1 MPHLTRIPAVQAL
14 ISGGEQFHGF
24 EGMSLAMLILAGGAA
39 ILWAMIF
46 AWRWFATF
54 PYQPAPGPTTS
65 DLGGEPPAIVNLLVH
80 RCALTRAAI
89 PATVLD
95 LAARGALAVEQY
107 GRQVVVRVR
116 EHRIQGM
123 ALDAYEGH
131 LLDHIRRHATGGSAP
146 IEALGFDSPDE
157 ANRFWDRFRKA
168 VVAEARRRRL
178 VRNRWAPRDW
188 TVLGGFLAA
197 ALGLAA
203 LALGLAHFAEEN
215 TGSSDDWGRWDWFW
229 VAGISWAVIMAGL
242 GALRDLRD
250 TPAGRAAAARWLGVR
265 TYLRQAEAF
274 EDAPPA
280 AVTVW
285 DRYLAY
291 GAALGVAHEAVR
303 AMPFEDEDPRSA
315 WTRYGGHWREID
327 IRYPA
332 RFSFGKP
339 PFRVFLEGV
348 VRAGAW
354 GFIGFFVLPNAVRF
368 LLDAAGLLDGDQF
381 EDSNVLVFIVIMAA
395 FVAVI
400 GVVCTLH
407 FLGGVIRLW
416 RGAAD
421 LGRPSVL
428 EGEVVKLYNGRVAV
442 DDGKLEE
449 ATAWTPPPG
458 APGLRRGA
466 RVRVTH
472 TPRLWYVS
480 RVEVLE
486 AAPEPPASAGATAT
500 GHAETDAALPL
511 ATAIGGAIGILR
523 AATGF
528 ALQPGEAART
538 GPMTRLPMG
547 DGEGHGITVSRL
559 PLEGIAAKGAAAL
572 ITRSAAEH
580 GEPVDGLGADAWW
593 MSGHALIVCTPTEI
607 VTIEA
612 AVQGGD
618 AGARRAAAIAA
629 ARELLATK

>member
-1 MPHLTRIPAVQAL
+1 MHAL

-24 EGMSLAMLILAGGAA
+24 EGMSLAVLILAGGAA

-65 DLGGEPPAIVNLLVH
+65 DTGDEPPAIVNLLVH

-123 ALDAYEGH
+123 ALAAYEGH

-168 VVAEARRRRL
+168 VVAEARQRRL

-188 TVLGGFLAA
+188 TILGGFLAA

-203 LALGLAHFAEEN
+203 FALGLAHFAEEN

-250 TPAGRAAAARWLGVR
+250 TPTGRAAAARWLGVR

-303 AMPFEDEDPRSA
+303 AMPFDDEDPASA

-339 PFRVFLEGV
+339 PFRVFLEGAA
-348 VRAGAW
+348 RAGAW
-354 GFIGFFVLPNAVRF
+354 GFAGFYMLPIAVRF
-368 LLDAAGLLDGDQF
+368 LLDATPELLNGEQF
-381 EDSNVLVFIVIMAA
+381 ENSGGVRVFIAIMAA
-395 FVAVI
+395 TVAVI
-400 GVVCTLH
+400 GVVCALH

-442 DDGKLEE
+442 DDGTLEE
-449 ATAWTPPPG
+449 ATAWTPPLG

-486 AAPEPPASAGATAT
+486 AAPELPATAVAT
-500 GHAETDAALPL
+500 AGDPPEPEAVLPL

-523 AATGF
+523 AASGL
-528 ALQPGEAART
+528 ALQPADAARA
-538 GPMTRLPMG
+538 GPMTRRPMG
-547 DGEGHGITVSRL
+547 DGAGRGITVSRM

-580 GEPVDGLGADAWW
+580 GEPVEGLGTNAWW
-593 MSGHALIVCTPTEI
+593 MSGHALIVCMPGEI

-618 AGARRAAAIAA
+618 ADARREAAITA
-629 ARELLATK
+629 ARELLGTK